1 MKWLLWPDMPAY
13 SPSSQRIP
21 LHEIR
26 WFSRA
31 FGCYTPPKN
40 IYRTAFC
47 LAWSV
52 LVRKWIRRVISAL
65 KLLLAAWFKRLIDSW
80 AGKEL
85 GRKYTKILF
94 WFGHWTGLK
103 YAVLWGYCL
112 NQMMPRDPLS
122 TPYISVQFRSWNGVE
137 WEFDAVFLPWSVK
150 KAGVWM
156 KSKPPQRRTFS
167 SKILCEYRGRFW
179 GVYTAVIHV
188 SFTTVFGGG
197 PSKDGSAAEYC
208 ISVV

>member
-1 MKWLLWPDMPAY
+1 MKWLLWPDMSAY
-13 SPSSQRIP
+13 APSSQRTP
-21 LHEIR
+21 FHNIR

-31 FGCYTPPKN
+31 FGCYTPPKS
-40 IYRTAFC
+40 IYWAALYLVWT
-47 LAWSV
+47 V
-52 LVRKWIRRVISAL
+52 LVRKWIRRIISAL
-65 KLLLAAWFKRLIDSW
+65 KLLLAACSMEMIDSW

-103 YAVLWGYCL
+103 YAVLWGHCL
-112 NQMMPRDPLS
+112 DQMDATRSLVYPLYLCPIPVMKRCRMRIRRRFS
-122 TPYISVQFRSWNGVE
+122 AMKR
-137 WEFDAVFLPWSVK
+137 K

-167 SKILCEYRGRFW
+167 SKILCEYRGRYR

-188 SFTTVFGGG
+188 SIT
-197 PSKDGSAAEYC
+197 
-208 ISVV
+208 